1 MERFSK
7 IANGFYAHIVWQ
19 VSEYVSLV
27 QQHKIVEFFWA
38 FMILEIC
45 GCVRI
50 TWTQDVNWAY
60 IKRSEDLKDVFW
72 TSWVC
77 SIYVL
82 CPEGGGGGE
91 ISYIIPI
98 SHSLITRIIWYNIML
113 LDRHIW
119 RKEKMIP
126 YKRTH
131 SWTSK
136 SIKWELVSV
145 SWFSQELSLSPL
157 HAYLIFKFFGR
168 IFAFK
173 CTVSPLKIHVKYRFH
188 QYHWWNVLHWVINLI
203 RLPLVEN

>member
-1 MERFSK
+1 MSLHDFRDLRLRSYHLDTRRKLSVHKTFRRSQGRLLNELSLFNLRP
-7 IANGFYAHIVWQ
+7 
-19 VSEYVSLV
+19 VS
-27 QQHKIVEFFWA
+27 
-38 FMILEIC
+38 
-45 GCVRI
+45 R
-50 TWTQDVNWAY
+50 
-60 IKRSEDLKDVFW
+60 R
-72 TSWVC
+72 
-77 SIYVL
+77 
-82 CPEGGGGGE
+82 GGGGGE